1 MSAIIC
7 SIESRHEKE
16 MNNTKLEKLRG
27 KIASKGKILVAF
39 SGGVDSGLLLKIAH
53 DLLGE
58 NVFCVTLDAEVM
70 PRSELNHAEKIVR
83 AFGCGYEVVKF
94 PILDNKNF
102 VKNSRERCYY
112 CKKESSTILKKIAS
126 DKGIE
131 CIADG
136 VNLSDF
142 DEYRPGIRA
151 SDEEGIWHPF
161 VEVGITK
168 SDIREISKE
177 LGIRFWN
184 KPSSACLATR
194 IPYGEEVTREILMMV
209 ERAEEVLKRVGFR
222 QIRVRMHGEIA
233 RIEVMEEEL
242 GQVFALRAE
251 IIKELKGIGFKY
263 ITIDLEGYRSGS
275 MDEV

>member
-1 MSAIIC
+1 
-7 SIESRHEKE
+7 
-16 MNNTKLEKLRG
+16 MNNTKLEMLRET
-27 KIASKGKILVAF
+27 IASKGKILVAF

-70 PRSELNHAEKIVR
+70 PGSELNHAEKIVR
-83 AFGCGYEVVKF
+83 ALGCGYELVKF

-112 CKKESSTILKKIAS
+112 CKKESAKIVKKIAS
-126 DKGIE
+126 GKGIKYV
-131 CIADG
+131 ADG

-142 DEYRPGIRA
+142 DEHRPGIKA

-168 SDIREISKE
+168 SDIREIAKE

-194 IPYGEEVTREILMMV
+194 IPYGEEVTRERLMMV

-222 QIRVRMHGEIA
+222 QVRVRMHGEIA
-233 RIEVMEEEL
+233 RIEVMEEEF

-251 IIKELKGIGFKY
+251 IIKELKGMGFKY

>member
-1 MSAIIC
+1 
-7 SIESRHEKE
+7 
-16 MNNTKLEKLRG
+16 MNNTKLEKLRE

-39 SGGVDSGLLLKIAH
+39 SGGVDSGLLLRIAH

-83 AFGCGYEVVKF
+83 ELGCGYEVVKF

-112 CKKESSTILKKIAS
+112 CKKESSKILKKIAS

-142 DEYRPGIRA
+142 DEHRPGIRA

-168 SDIREISKE
+168 SNIREISKE

-194 IPYGEEVTREILMMV
+194 IPYGEEVTRERLMMV
-209 ERAEEVLKRVGFR
+209 ERAEEFLKGVGFR
-222 QIRVRMHGEIA
+222 QVRVRMHGEIA
-233 RIEVMEEEL
+233 RIEVMEEEF
-242 GQVFALRAE
+242 GQIFGLKAE
-251 IIKELKGIGFKY
+251 IIKELKGMGFKY

-275 MDEV
+275 MDEA